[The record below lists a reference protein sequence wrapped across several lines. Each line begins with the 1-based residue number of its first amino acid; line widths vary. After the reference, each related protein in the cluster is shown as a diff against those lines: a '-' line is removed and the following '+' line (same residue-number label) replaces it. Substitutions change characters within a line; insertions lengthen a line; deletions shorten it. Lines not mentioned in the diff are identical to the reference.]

1 MSTAAPAASPRRSDA
16 EEFRV
21 IGLIGVGHF
30 YSHFLIFVLPPL
42 ISLMKEDYGVSY
54 VQIGLAV
61 TLFNL
66 ITGLTQ
72 APVGFLVDRI
82 GPRDLLLAGVAL
94 GAIAFA
100 GIGLWPTYTALLI
113 FAALAGLAN
122 AVYHPADYSI
132 LSANVGERKIGRA
145 FSLHT
150 FAGYAGGA
158 AAPATMALVLGLG
171 GTWQTGLIL
180 TGVVGLAIF
189 AVMFVFRS
197 GLTVRPATS
206 PREESGKSGAGIGLL
221 LSTPILMCFA
231 FFVLISLSSGG
242 ITQYSVAA
250 FQDLHGLGVE
260 EAQVALTAYLVG
272 SAVGILA
279 GGWIADRTTHHERV
293 AMVGFV
299 ATSVITF
306 LIGLWVLPG
315 LAVMLAMGLAGLLFG
330 MIMPSRDMLVR
341 AITPPGQFGKVF
353 GFVTT
358 GFSVGGL
365 LYPLLFGWIMDM
377 GEPRWI
383 FILAPMFMLVATATV
398 YVTRAVQPPRPVLSE
413 AGD

>member
-1 MSTAAPAASPRRSDA
+1 MSTAAPTASPRRSDS

-42 ISLMKEDYGVSY
+42 ISLMKADYGVTY

-66 ITGLTQ
+66 VTGLTQ

-100 GIGLWPTYTALLI
+100 GIGFWPNYVALLI

-158 AAPATMALVLGLG
+158 AAPATMAVVLGAG

-180 TGVVGLAIF
+180 TGAVGLVIF
-189 AVMFVFRS
+189 AVMFAFRS
-197 GLTVRPATS
+197 GLTVKPSAPQS
-206 PREESGKSGAGIGLL
+206 SDKGKSGAGIGLL

-242 ITQYSVAA
+242 ITQYAVAA

-272 SAVGILA
+272 SAVGILF

-299 ATSVITF
+299 ATSIITF
-306 LIGLWVLPG
+306 LIGMWVLPG
-315 LAVMLAMGLAGLLFG
+315 IAVMLAMGLAGLLFG

-398 YVTRAVQPPRPVLSE
+398 YITRAVQPPRPVLSE